1 MIYLSDILTHE
12 YELENFEGLLE
23 VVRQKAREGE
33 IHLDV
38 DIKPPFGDV
47 PRDWQ
52 NIIEMAF
59 TFPNR

>member
-12 YELENFEGLLE
+12 YELESFEGLLE
-23 VVRQKAREGE
+23 VVRQKARDGE

-38 DIKPPFGDV
+38 DIKPPFSDA

-59 TFPNR
+59 TFPDR